1 MGQPRRGRPR
11 KAGARNAKGRLIVL
25 PDRGN
30 AVVQA
35 RQTMFAR
42 FQGGRADQQVGDQIG
57 RAWAAG
63 LLDGMERDAAMLR
76 DIGRCYGGLYW
87 HQFAA
92 LAPKTGQLERRD
104 RTAANDGGDGQDNPG
119 EYFAA
124 LDGLAHQA
132 GREAV
137 AAMHSL
143 CVDGWWFPDTNAPWI
158 ERLIAS
164 ELRNAGGH
172 GTGAVATAA
181 DRATMKAAAT
191 ALLAMVEGRGRS
203 G

>member
-1 MGQPRRGRPR
+1 MGQAKRGRPR

-30 AVVQA
+30 VVVQA
-35 RQTMFAR
+35 RAAMFAR
-42 FQGGRADQQVGDQIG
+42 FQSGRGDQQVGDQIG

-76 DIGRCYGGLYW
+76 DIGRRYGGLYW

-104 RTAANDGGDGQDNPG
+104 RTAANDGDGQDNPG
-119 EYFAA
+119 EYFAT
-124 LDGLAHQA
+124 LDALAHKA
-132 GREAV
+132 GRDAV

-143 CVDGWWFPDTNAPWI
+143 CVDGWWFPDTNALWI

-164 ELRNAGGH
+164 AVRNAGGRE
-172 GTGAVATAA
+172 TGDAATAA
-181 DRATMKAAAT
+181 DRTRMEAAVA
-191 ALLAMVEGRGRS
+191 ALLAMVEGRGRA